1 MRGCRWFLQL
11 FAGLILR
18 IPFPLALFC
27 CCGIVSE
34 SQAAEPSPSAPR
46 LYLGTPISP
55 QAMAQ
60 VQDALNRR
68 MEELAEEDSTNTM
81 AKLLILPGPNPGSAE
96 FLKRRSLL
104 LPDSGTLPPAATNAQ
119 TFEVK
124 GYQVIGNTLLSR
136 DTLELVFRPY
146 IGPKISLNMIRQALT
161 DLHSVYQEQ
170 GFVTVAVRLPQQ
182 TLAEGIVKVRV
193 FEGILSD
200 IIVSGNR
207 YFSSNNVM
215 RALPS
220 LRTNVFLSGPILQ
233 AELDRANA
241 NQDRQIYP
249 EIAPGLATN
258 TTELLLTVKDRL
270 PLHAK
275 VDLNNQYS
283 PGTPALRLNTSA
295 VYNNLWQREHSLG
308 IQYNFSPQQY
318 KSGDQWHFYDKPMVA
333 NYSAFYRLPIG
344 NPESMES
351 VVATQPGTFGYNE
364 ATRQFQL
371 PPPTGQPELTLY
383 ASRSTIDTGLM
394 TLMRTNIAN
403 IPGALSIKEH
413 DVQED
418 LTENNIVGFR
428 LSTPLRSDNANFHST
443 LSGGLDFKDYSLT
456 SNKTNNFF
464 FSIITVNPNGS
475 INPPINSTVSS
486 PVPSTRRALNYLPL
500 SMRFDAS
507 RRDSLGTTTFG
518 FGYTANL
525 WYSGG
530 RSNLQSITG
539 STKSTG
545 NWLTLVGNLSRD
557 FIIHTNWLVSMSA
570 NGQWSSEPLISNEQF
585 GAGGVASVRGY
596 REGEVFGDRGWR
608 TSVELKTPPHVV
620 GLVYGNEQGN
630 GKLAIRGSVYM
641 DYAETYLLDPH
652 GRDGR
657 VPLWGVGFGAAA
669 TIGPHWEAR
678 MLFSWPLL
686 KTTLTDA
693 GQPRF
698 DFGLTAQF

>member
-1 MRGCRWFLQL
+1 MW
-11 FAGLILR
+11 
-18 IPFPLALFC
+18 IPCLLTLFC
-27 CCGIVSE
+27 CCGTASA
-34 SQAAEPSPSAPR
+34 SPGAATAASAPK

-55 QAMAQ
+55 EAMAK

-68 MEELAEEDSTNTM
+68 MKELERENATNSK
-81 AKLLILPGPNPGSAE
+81 AKLLILPGPNPESVA
-96 FLKRRSLL
+96 FRKRRSLL
-104 LPDSGTLPPAATNAQ
+104 LPDTGSLPVAGTNAQ

-124 GYQVIGNTLLSR
+124 GYEVIGNTLLPR
-136 DTLELVFRPY
+136 DVLELVFQPY
-146 IGPKISLNMIRQALT
+146 ISPKTTLDVIRQALT
-161 DLHSVYQEQ
+161 DLHTVYQEQ
-170 GFVTVAVRLPQQ
+170 GFVTVSVGLPQQ
-182 TLAEGIVKVRV
+182 TLADGIVKVQV
-193 FEGILSD
+193 FEGVLSD

-220 LRTNVFLSGPILQ
+220 LRTNMILTGPVFQ
-233 AELDRANA
+233 AELDQANA

-249 EIAPGLATN
+249 EIAPGLETN
-258 TTELLLTVKDRL
+258 TTQLLLTVKDRL

-275 VDLNNQYS
+275 VELNNQYS
-283 PGTPALRLNTSA
+283 PGTPALRVNSSA
-295 VYNNLWQREHSLG
+295 VYNNLWQREHSFG
-308 IQYNFSPQQY
+308 VQYNFSPQQS
-318 KSGDQWHFYDKPMVA
+318 KSGNQWNFYDKPMVA
-333 NYSAFYRLPIG
+333 NYSAFYRLPVAG
-344 NPESMES
+344 PESVQS
-351 VVATQPGTFGYNE
+351 VVAARPGTFGYNE

-371 PPPTGQPELTLY
+371 PPPTGRPELTLY

-394 TLMRTNIAN
+394 TLMRTNIAD

-418 LTENNIVGFR
+418 LTVNNIVGFR
-428 LSTPLRSDNANFHST
+428 LSAPLRSDDANFHSS

-464 FSIITVNPNGS
+464 FSIITISPSGKVNP
-475 INPPINSTVSS
+475 PVNSTVSS
-486 PVPSTRRALNYLPL
+486 PVPTTRRALNYLPL

-530 RSNLQSITG
+530 LSNLQSISG

-545 NWLTLVGNLSRD
+545 HWVTLAGNLARD
-557 FIIHTNWLVSMSA
+557 FIIHTNWTVSMSA

-620 GLVYGNEQGN
+620 GLVYGNAQGN
-630 GKLAIRGSVYM
+630 GKLAVRGSVYM

-669 TIGPHWEAR
+669 TIGSHWEAR

-686 KTTLTDA
+686 KTSLTQA